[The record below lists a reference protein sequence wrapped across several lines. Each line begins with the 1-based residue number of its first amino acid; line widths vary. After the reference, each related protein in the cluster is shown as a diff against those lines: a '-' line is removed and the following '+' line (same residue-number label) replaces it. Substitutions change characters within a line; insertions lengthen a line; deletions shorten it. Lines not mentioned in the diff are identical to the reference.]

1 MKLLLTAIVILD
13 VVNGDE
19 QLKRR
24 SGECRASPHWHRE
37 VLCGG
42 GGGRRRRFIIDSPGG
57 HTTSSLWTTLT
68 NHITGE
74 TWKPLINGF
83 NKQLWTLRKGD

>member
-42 GGGRRRRFIIDSPGG
+42 GVGGGG
-57 HTTSSLWTTLT
+57 AVSSSTVRAVT
-68 NHITGE
+68 
-74 TWKPLINGF
+74 
-83 NKQLWTLRKGD
+83 QLPAFG